1 MLSAMTSKDICRTPA
16 ENLIERIFEAIPMIS
31 PGPREIP
38 ESPMLA
44 LQLIKPCSSI
54 TYIHSYDIV
63 TNAFTAHL
71 IAT

>member
-38 ESPMLA
+38 MLA

-54 TYIHSYDIV
+54 AYIHSYDIV